1 MTDGT
6 LTWDGIYKSL
16 VEDKNNGLSFNIGVV
31 NYSNFTYHC
40 DTLYTKIAELEKQ
53 NNDLISQLKEA
64 NSFYDL
70 EIRLEN
76 L

>member
-16 VEDKNNGLSFNIGVV
+16 VEDKNNGLSFNIGVL
-31 NYSNFTYHC
+31 NYSNLTYHL

>member
-1 MTDGT
+1 MTDDT
-6 LTWDGIYKSL
+6 LTWDGIYNSL
-16 VEDKNNGLSFNIGVV
+16 VEDKNNELYN
-31 NYSNFTYHC
+31 NLTEHL

-64 NSFYDL
+64 NSFYDM